1 MKTAEWVDFVQAGHD
16 PERRAHLPR
25 VRPAEPPGATPGS
38 QPVVKDIATG
48 RRRVKFRLA
57 VLMSRASVVFI
68 KAQTARL
75 RGSHWGLGPGFRVP
89 SMQDYVPKPGLRALR

>member
-1 MKTAEWVDFVQAGHD
+1 MTRNAG
-16 PERRAHLPR
+16 RTCRGFGR
-25 VRPAEPPGATPGS
+25 EPPAATPGS
-38 QPVVKDIATG
+38 AVMKDIATG
-48 RRRVKFRLA
+48 RRRVKFRHT